1 MANDKDGILV
11 DFSAIEKNVHVY
23 TLKARG
29 IQAIPID
36 KIIGSLG
43 RYLDF
48 SETLLPKRTDG
59 SSRYEY
65 IKSLMEKGINLEPIQ
80 VYQMLDNYFIIDGHH
95 RVAVAKNEF
104 KAKYIDAD
112 VTEIKFDFELSKD
125 KNYTFDSEST
135 KKFLIKLEENAF
147 QKATMFTKKFLIKLE
162 ENAFQKATM
171 LNNKIL
177 IHPLK
182 VTELKSYAILNQE
195 ILDFKENYNN
205 GELLKKSIMFVS
217 YKWYAERF
225 LPAVELMEEE
235 KILSKFAN
243 RTYTDLYVW
252 IQKHKYFLSQRA
264 GHDVGFDFTAHD
276 FMEKYKDKKFL
287 DIIPSIFTDIIK
299 NLVK

>member
-1 MANDKDGILV
+1 MADSKKDILV
-11 DFSAIEKNVHVY
+11 DFSVIEKSIQTY
-23 TLKARG
+23 TLKDRG
-29 IQAIPID
+29 IEAIPID

-48 SETLLPKRTDG
+48 SETLLPKKTDA

-80 VYQMLDNYFIIDGHH
+80 VYQVLDNYFIIDGHH
-95 RVAVAKNEF
+95 RVSVAKNEF
-104 KAKYIDAD
+104 KAKYIDAQ
-112 VTEIKFDFELSKD
+112 VTEIKFNYKLSKD

-135 KKFLIKLEENAF
+135 KKFLIKLEEDTF
-147 QKATMFTKKFLIKLE
+147 QHATF
-162 ENAFQKATM
+162 

-182 VTELKSYAILNQE
+182 VTELKSFALLQQE
-195 ILDFKENYNN
+195 ILDFKKNYNN
-205 GELLKKSIMFVS
+205 GELAKKSIIFSS

-225 LPAVELMEEE
+225 LHALNLMKKED
-235 KILSKFAN
+235 ILSKFKN
-243 RTYTDLYVW
+243 RTFTDLYVW
-252 IQKHKYFLSQRA
+252 IQRHKYFLSQQA

-299 NLVK
+299 FLVK

>member
-1 MANDKDGILV
+1 
-11 DFSAIEKNVHVY
+11 
-23 TLKARG
+23 
-29 IQAIPID
+29 
-36 KIIGSLG
+36 
-43 RYLDF
+43 
-48 SETLLPKRTDG
+48 
-59 SSRYEY
+59 
-65 IKSLMEKGINLEPIQ
+65 MEKGVNMAPIQ

-104 KAKYIDAD
+104 KAKYIDAE
-112 VTEIKFDFELSKD
+112 VIEIRFNFELSKD
-125 KNYTFDSEST
+125 KNYIFDSES
-135 KKFLIKLEENAF
+135 
-147 QKATMFTKKFLIKLE
+147 TKKFLIKLE

-177 IHPLK
+177 IYPLK
-182 VTELKSYAILNQE
+182 VTELKSYTVLNQE
-195 ILDFKENYNN
+195 ILDFKQNYNN
-205 GELLKKSIMFVS
+205 GELSKRSMMFVS

-225 LPAVELMEEE
+225 LPAVKLITQE

-252 IQKHKYFLSQRA
+252 IQKHKYFLSQQA

-287 DIIPSIFTDIIK
+287 DIIPSIFTDIVK

>member
-1 MANDKDGILV
+1 MTDSKKDILV
-11 DFSAIEKNVHVY
+11 DFSVIEKSIQTY
-23 TLKARG
+23 TLKDRG
-29 IQAIPID
+29 IEAIPID

-48 SETLLPKRTDG
+48 SETLLPKKTDG

-80 VYQMLDNYFIIDGHH
+80 VYQVLDNYFIIDGHH
-95 RVAVAKNEF
+95 RVSVAKNEF
-104 KAKYIDAD
+104 KAKYIDAQ
-112 VTEIKFDFELSKD
+112 VTEIKFNYKLSKD

-135 KKFLIKLEENAF
+135 KKFLIKLEEDTF
-147 QKATMFTKKFLIKLE
+147 QHATF
-162 ENAFQKATM
+162 

-182 VTELKSYAILNQE
+182 VTELKSFALLQQE
-195 ILDFKENYNN
+195 ILDFKKNYNN
-205 GELLKKSIMFVS
+205 GELAKKSIIFSS

-225 LPAVELMEEE
+225 LHALNLMKKED
-235 KILSKFAN
+235 ILSKFKN
-243 RTYTDLYVW
+243 RTFTDLYVW
-252 IQKHKYFLSQRA
+252 IQRHKYFLSQQA

-299 NLVK
+299 FLVK

>member
-1 MANDKDGILV
+1 
-11 DFSAIEKNVHVY
+11 
-23 TLKARG
+23 
-29 IQAIPID
+29 
-36 KIIGSLG
+36 
-43 RYLDF
+43 
-48 SETLLPKRTDG
+48 
-59 SSRYEY
+59 
-65 IKSLMEKGINLEPIQ
+65 
-80 VYQMLDNYFIIDGHH
+80 
-95 RVAVAKNEF
+95 
-104 KAKYIDAD
+104 
-112 VTEIKFDFELSKD
+112 
-125 KNYTFDSEST
+125 
-135 KKFLIKLEENAF
+135 
-147 QKATMFTKKFLIKLE
+147 
-162 ENAFQKATM
+162 M

-205 GELLKKSIMFVS
+205 GELIKRSIMFVS

-252 IQKHKYFLSQRA
+252 IQKHKYFLSQQA

-276 FMEKYKDKKFL
+276 FMAKYKDKKFL

>member
-1 MANDKDGILV
+1 MADSKKDILV
-11 DFSAIEKNVHVY
+11 DFSVIEKSIQTY
-23 TLKARG
+23 TLKDRG
-29 IQAIPID
+29 IEAIPID

-48 SETLLPKRTDG
+48 SETLLPKKTDA

-80 VYQMLDNYFIIDGHH
+80 VYQVLDNYFIIDGHH
-95 RVAVAKNEF
+95 RVSVAKNEF
-104 KAKYIDAD
+104 KAKYIDAQ
-112 VTEIKFDFELSKD
+112 VTEIKFNYKISKD

-135 KKFLIKLEENAF
+135 KKFLIKLEEDTF
-147 QKATMFTKKFLIKLE
+147 QHATF
-162 ENAFQKATM
+162 

-182 VTELKSYAILNQE
+182 VTELKSFALLQQE
-195 ILDFKENYNN
+195 ILDFKKNYNN
-205 GELLKKSIMFVS
+205 GELAKKSIIFSS

-225 LPAVELMEEE
+225 LHALNLMKKED
-235 KILSKFAN
+235 ILSKFKN
-243 RTYTDLYVW
+243 RTFTDLYVW
-252 IQKHKYFLSQRA
+252 IQRHKYFLSQQA

-299 NLVK
+299 FLVK

>member
-11 DFSAIEKNVHVY
+11 DFSAIEKNVPVY
-23 TLKARG
+23 TLKTRG

-65 IKSLMEKGINLEPIQ
+65 IKSLMEKGVNLEPIQ

-147 QKATMFTKKFLIKLE
+147 QKATM
-162 ENAFQKATM
+162 

-195 ILDFKENYNN
+195 ILDFKENYHN
-205 GELLKKSIMFVS
+205 GELVKKSIMFVS

-287 DIIPSIFTDIIK
+287 DIIPSVFTDIIK

>member
-1 MANDKDGILV
+1 MSDDKEGILV
-11 DFSAIEKNVHVY
+11 DFSTIEKNISSYV
-23 TLKARG
+23 LKDKG
-29 IQAIPID
+29 IHAIPID

-43 RYLDF
+43 RYIDF
-48 SETLLPKRTDG
+48 SETFLPKRRDG
-59 SSRYEY
+59 SSRYEH
-65 IKSLMEKGINLEPIQ
+65 IKSLMKQEVNLAPIQ

-104 KAKYIDAD
+104 KAKYIDAE
-112 VTEIKFDFELSKD
+112 VTEVKFNFELSKD
-125 KNYTFDSEST
+125 KNYIFDSEGT

-147 QKATMFTKKFLIKLE
+147 QKATF
-162 ENAFQKATM
+162 
-171 LNNKIL
+171 LNNEIL
-177 IHPLK
+177 VHPLK
-182 VTELKSYAILNQE
+182 VTELRSYATINQE
-195 ILDFKENYNN
+195 IIDFKQNYNN
-205 GELLKKSIMFVS
+205 GELSKKSIMFVS

-225 LPAVELMEEE
+225 LPAVMLMKKE

-252 IQKHKYFLSQRA
+252 IQKHKYFLSQQA

-287 DIIPSIFTDIIK
+287 DVIPSIFTDILK

>member
-1 MANDKDGILV
+1 MTDSKKDILV
-11 DFSAIEKNVHVY
+11 DFSVIEKSIQTY
-23 TLKARG
+23 TLKDRG
-29 IQAIPID
+29 IEAIPID

-48 SETLLPKRTDG
+48 SETLLPKKTDG

-65 IKSLMEKGINLEPIQ
+65 IKSLMEKGITLEPIQ
-80 VYQMLDNYFIIDGHH
+80 VYQVLDNYFIIDGHH
-95 RVAVAKNEF
+95 RVSVAKNEF
-104 KAKYIDAD
+104 KAKYIDAQ
-112 VTEIKFDFELSKD
+112 VTEIKFNYKLSKD

-135 KKFLIKLEENAF
+135 KKFLIKLEEDTF
-147 QKATMFTKKFLIKLE
+147 KLE
-162 ENAFQKATM
+162 TF

-182 VTELKSYAILNQE
+182 VTELKSFALLQQE
-195 ILDFKENYNN
+195 ILDFKINYNN
-205 GELLKKSIMFVS
+205 GELAKKAIIFSS

-225 LPAVELMEEE
+225 LPAVDLMKKENL
-235 KILSKFAN
+235 LSKFKN

-252 IQKHKYFLSQRA
+252 IQRHKYYLSQQA

-299 NLVK
+299 FLVK

>member
-1 MANDKDGILV
+1 MTDSKKDILV
-11 DFSAIEKNVHVY
+11 DFSVIEKSIQTY
-23 TLKARG
+23 TLKDRG
-29 IQAIPID
+29 IEAIPID

-48 SETLLPKRTDG
+48 SETLLPKKTDA

-80 VYQMLDNYFIIDGHH
+80 VYQVLDNYFIIDGHH
-95 RVAVAKNEF
+95 RVSVAKNEF
-104 KAKYIDAD
+104 KAKYIDAQ
-112 VTEIKFDFELSKD
+112 VTEIKFNYKLSKD

-135 KKFLIKLEENAF
+135 KKFLIKLEEDTF
-147 QKATMFTKKFLIKLE
+147 QHATF
-162 ENAFQKATM
+162 

-182 VTELKSYAILNQE
+182 VTELKSFALLQQE
-195 ILDFKENYNN
+195 ILDFKKNYNN
-205 GELLKKSIMFVS
+205 GELAKKSIIFSS

-225 LPAVELMEEE
+225 LHALNLMKKED
-235 KILSKFAN
+235 ILSKFKN
-243 RTYTDLYVW
+243 RTFTDLYVW
-252 IQKHKYFLSQRA
+252 IQRHKYFLSQQA

-299 NLVK
+299 FLVK

>member
-1 MANDKDGILV
+1 MTDSKKDILV
-11 DFSAIEKNVHVY
+11 DFSVIEKSIQTY
-23 TLKARG
+23 TLKDRG
-29 IQAIPID
+29 IEAIPID

-48 SETLLPKRTDG
+48 SETLLPKKTDG

-65 IKSLMEKGINLEPIQ
+65 IKSLMEKGITLEPIQ
-80 VYQMLDNYFIIDGHH
+80 VYQVLDNYFIIDGHH
-95 RVAVAKNEF
+95 RVSVAKNEF
-104 KAKYIDAD
+104 KAKYIDAQ
-112 VTEIKFDFELSKD
+112 VTEIKFNYKLSKD

-135 KKFLIKLEENAF
+135 KKFLIKLEEDTF
-147 QKATMFTKKFLIKLE
+147 QHATF
-162 ENAFQKATM
+162 

-182 VTELKSYAILNQE
+182 VTELKSFALLQQE
-195 ILDFKENYNN
+195 IIDFKKNYNN
-205 GELLKKSIMFVS
+205 GELAKKSIIFSS

-225 LPAVELMEEE
+225 LHALNLMKKED
-235 KILSKFAN
+235 ILSKFKN
-243 RTYTDLYVW
+243 RTFTDLYVW
-252 IQKHKYFLSQRA
+252 IQRHKYFLSQQA

-299 NLVK
+299 FLVK

>member
-1 MANDKDGILV
+1 MTDSKKDILV
-11 DFSAIEKNVHVY
+11 DFSVIEKSIQTY
-23 TLKARG
+23 TLKDRG
-29 IQAIPID
+29 IEAIPID

-48 SETLLPKRTDG
+48 SETLLPKKTDG

-65 IKSLMEKGINLEPIQ
+65 IKSLMEKGITLEPIQ
-80 VYQMLDNYFIIDGHH
+80 VYQVLDNYFIIDGHH
-95 RVAVAKNEF
+95 RVSVAKNEF
-104 KAKYIDAD
+104 KAKYIDAQ
-112 VTEIKFDFELSKD
+112 VTEIKFNYKLSKD

-135 KKFLIKLEENAF
+135 KKFLIKLEEDTF
-147 QKATMFTKKFLIKLE
+147 QHATF
-162 ENAFQKATM
+162 

-182 VTELKSYAILNQE
+182 VTELKSFALLQQE
-195 ILDFKENYNN
+195 IIDFKKNYNN
-205 GELLKKSIMFVS
+205 GELAKKSIIFSS

-225 LPAVELMEEE
+225 LQALNLMKKED
-235 KILSKFAN
+235 ILSKFKN
-243 RTYTDLYVW
+243 RTFTDLYVW
-252 IQKHKYFLSQRA
+252 IQRHKYFLSQQA

-299 NLVK
+299 FLVK

>member
-1 MANDKDGILV
+1 MANDKEGILV
-11 DFSAIEKNVHVY
+11 DFSTIEKNLPVY
-23 TLKARG
+23 ALKNKG
-29 IQAIPID
+29 ILAIPID

-65 IKSLMEKGINLEPIQ
+65 IKSLMEKGVNLAPIQ

-104 KAKYIDAD
+104 KAKYIDAE
-112 VTEIKFDFELSKD
+112 VIEIRFNFELSKD
-125 KNYTFDSEST
+125 KNYIFDSES
-135 KKFLIKLEENAF
+135 
-147 QKATMFTKKFLIKLE
+147 TKKFLIKLE

-177 IHPLK
+177 IYPLK
-182 VTELKSYAILNQE
+182 VTELKSYTVLNQE
-195 ILDFKENYNN
+195 ILDFKQNYNN
-205 GELLKKSIMFVS
+205 GELSKRSMMFVS

-225 LPAVELMEEE
+225 LPAVKLITQE

-252 IQKHKYFLSQRA
+252 IQKHKYFLSQQA

-287 DIIPSIFTDIIK
+287 DIIPSIFTDIVK

>member
-11 DFSAIEKNVHVY
+11 DFSTIEKNIPVY
-23 TLKARG
+23 TLKSKG

-65 IKSLMEKGINLEPIQ
+65 IKSLMKKEINLAPIQ

-104 KAKYIDAD
+104 KAKYIDAE
-112 VTEIKFDFELSKD
+112 VTEIKFNFELSKD
-125 KNYTFDSEST
+125 KNYVFDSEST
-135 KKFLIKLEENAF
+135 KKFLIKIEEYAF
-147 QKATMFTKKFLIKLE
+147 EKATF
-162 ENAFQKATM
+162 
-171 LNNKIL
+171 LNNEIL

-182 VTELKSYAILNQE
+182 VTELKSYTILNQE
-195 ILDFKENYNN
+195 ILDFKQNYNN

-225 LPAVELMEEE
+225 LPAVKLMKTED
-235 KILSKFAN
+235 ILSKFAN

-252 IQKHKYFLSQRA
+252 IQKHKYFLSQQA

-276 FMEKYKDKKFL
+276 FMEKYKHKKFL

-299 NLVK
+299 NLLK